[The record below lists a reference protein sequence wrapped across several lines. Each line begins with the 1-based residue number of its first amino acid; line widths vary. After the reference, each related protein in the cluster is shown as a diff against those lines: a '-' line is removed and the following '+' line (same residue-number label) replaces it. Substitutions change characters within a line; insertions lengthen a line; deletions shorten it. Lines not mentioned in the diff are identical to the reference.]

1 MDGTPVK
8 LHVYDIAN
16 TDNENLNSFLK
27 FVNNVSREVRAG
39 GIYHGASRAFV
50 GLHGIHDPQDCLYW
64 GSAVLAHG
72 TLLIKHVK

>member
-1 MDGTPVK
+1 MFRGRFASTVEQHSMATVT

-39 GIYHGASRAFV
+39 GIYHGATHAFCHPRNTPV
-50 GLHGIHDPQDCLYW
+50 
-64 GSAVLAHG
+64 AHR
-72 TLLIKHVK
+72 KPH

>member
-1 MDGTPVK
+1 MDGAPVK

-39 GIYHGASRAFV
+39 GIYHGASDV
-50 GLHGIHDPQDCLYW
+50 SMELHGVHRIACSEQ
-64 GSAVLAHG
+64 VLCVPRTDFCPH
-72 TLLIKHVK
+72 KN